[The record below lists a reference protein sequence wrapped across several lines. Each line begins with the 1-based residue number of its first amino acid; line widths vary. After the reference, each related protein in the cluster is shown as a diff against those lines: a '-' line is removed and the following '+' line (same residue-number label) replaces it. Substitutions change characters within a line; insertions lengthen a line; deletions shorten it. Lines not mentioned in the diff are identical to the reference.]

1 MTGLAAAYHL
11 VNKGY
16 EVALH
21 EAGSQLGG
29 QVRTIK
35 IGGSDVEIFYH
46 HLFRSDVVIT
56 DLIAKLGLESD
67 LQWLP
72 SVGAIHSEGKIY
84 PFVGPID
91 LLRFTKVSL
100 IARVRLGLAAMWL
113 RYYSG
118 WRKYEGVRAST
129 WIKKTVGEAAYSAV
143 WRPLL
148 KSKFGSRFQD
158 VSMTWFWGKVHLRF
172 ASRDGI
178 FAKEKLGYLTGSFR
192 RYIDLMSENI
202 HNQGG
207 TLITSSKVKSVLT
220 DNEQVTGFKY
230 TIDGEEYEENCDVI
244 LATTP
249 SHIFKE
255 IVPES
260 VNNSKYGELLD
271 SIEYQ
276 WASVLFLVLDRPL
289 TDIYWLTM
297 TDDDMPFVAVVEQT
311 NLIDSSVYGGNH
323 IVYFSNY
330 ADPDDAMMRLGVD
343 DIFDVYEPYIKR
355 INPDF
360 DRAWVREKHFFT
372 DRAGQPVVDY
382 LYHERLVPHQT
393 PLKGLYLANNTQ
405 IYPEDRGQN
414 YSIRMGFRVAD
425 LIAINGTE

>member
-1 MTGLAAAYHL
+1 MKVGIIGGGVTGLAAAYHL

-16 EVALH
+16 EVVLH

-172 ASRDGI
+172 ASRDGM
-178 FAKEKLGYLTGSFR
+178 FAKEKLGYLTGSCLL
-192 RYIDLMSENI
+192 Y
-202 HNQGG
+202 
-207 TLITSSKVKSVLT
+207 TS
-220 DNEQVTGFKY
+220 
-230 TIDGEEYEENCDVI
+230 
-244 LATTP
+244 P
-249 SHIFKE
+249 S
-255 IVPES
+255 PR
-260 VNNSKYGELLD
+260 D
-271 SIEYQ
+271 
-276 WASVLFLVLDRPL
+276 
-289 TDIYWLTM
+289 
-297 TDDDMPFVAVVEQT
+297 
-311 NLIDSSVYGGNH
+311 
-323 IVYFSNY
+323 
-330 ADPDDAMMRLGVD
+330 
-343 DIFDVYEPYIKR
+343 
-355 INPDF
+355 
-360 DRAWVREKHFFT
+360 
-372 DRAGQPVVDY
+372 
-382 LYHERLVPHQT
+382 
-393 PLKGLYLANNTQ
+393 
-405 IYPEDRGQN
+405 
-414 YSIRMGFRVAD
+414 
-425 LIAINGTE
+425 